1 MKIEKYKKGENN
13 MTPTYIGDIDLNEET
28 LAHFGVKGM
37 KWGKRK
43 AKLKADLKWKVG
55 KLKGKALEAKAKYKR
70 NKYHYILNNDNV
82 TKNARGLNNKTKL
95 GSIESDW
102 MKYDRYGDNPRAE
115 GSLKNS
121 PPGWNGKRTYENAGD
136 LKRGTSAGRSRKAT
150 ESYVKSMGKVTGST
164 RSSSVS
170 VSKPKSSKKQSS
182 YGGGE
187 KWQPRTNAEKTAK
200 RNDDF
205 INSKGGQEL
214 LKVYKRKKA
223 MSSRKST
230 KA

>member
-1 MKIEKYKKGENN
+1 

-43 AKLKADLKWKVG
+43 AKLKSDLKWKVG
-55 KLKGKALEAKAKYKR
+55 KLKGKALEKKAQ
-70 NKYHYILNNDNV
+70 
-82 TKNARGLNNKTKL
+82 
-95 GSIESDW
+95 
-102 MKYDRYGDNPRAE
+102 
-115 GSLKNS
+115 
-121 PPGWNGKRTYENAGD
+121 
-136 LKRGTSAGRSRKAT
+136 LKRGSLNKNLRTINGKVYHTTQNDLEFGGYKKRPGHYTEGYDHSTTPARSLEARYSTTVSRGTEAGRSRKAT
-150 ESYVKSMGKVTGST
+150 ESYVKSMGNVTGST

-187 KWQPRTNAEKTAK
+187 KWQPRTNAERTAK
-200 RNDDF
+200 SNDDF

-214 LKVYKRKKA
+214 IKVYKRKKA

>member
-1 MKIEKYKKGENN
+1 MN
-13 MTPTYIGDIDLNEET
+13 PTYLGDIDLNEET

-43 AKLKADLKWKVG
+43 AKLKSDLKWKVG

-70 NKYHYILNNDNV
+70 NKYHNLYNEHV
-82 TKNARGLNNKTKL
+82 TKNARGLNGKTQL
-95 GSIESDW
+95 RSIYSDW
-102 MKYDRYGDNPRAE
+102 RTYDKYGDNPRAE
-115 GSLKNS
+115 GALKKGS
-121 PPGWNGKRTYENAGD
+121 TGWNGNRTYENAGN
-136 LKRGTSAGRSRKAT
+136 LKKGTEAGRSRKAT
-150 ESYVKSMGKVTGST
+150 ESYVKSMGNVTGST

-187 KWQPRTNAEKTAK
+187 KWQPRTNAERTAK
-200 RNDDF
+200 INDDF

-214 LKVYKRKKA
+214 LKIYKRKKA

>member
-1 MKIEKYKKGENN
+1 

-55 KLKGKALEAKAKYKR
+55 KLKGKALEAKAKYKKH
-70 NKYHYILNNDNV
+70 KYHHDLNNDIV
-82 TKNARGLNNKTKL
+82 TKNARALNNKTKSESL
-95 GSIESDW
+95 ISDW
-102 MKYDRYGDNPRAE
+102 RTYDKYGDNPRAK
-115 GSLKNS
+115 GALKKNT
-121 PPGWNGKRTYENAGD
+121 GYYDKAYENAGD
-136 LKRGTSAGRSRKAT
+136 LKRGIEAGRSRKAT
-150 ESYVKSMGKVTGST
+150 ENYVKSMGNVTGST

-187 KWQPRTNAEKTAK
+187 KWQPRTNAEVTAK

-205 INSKGGQEL
+205 VNSPGGQEL
-214 LKVYKRKKA
+214 LKAYKRKKY